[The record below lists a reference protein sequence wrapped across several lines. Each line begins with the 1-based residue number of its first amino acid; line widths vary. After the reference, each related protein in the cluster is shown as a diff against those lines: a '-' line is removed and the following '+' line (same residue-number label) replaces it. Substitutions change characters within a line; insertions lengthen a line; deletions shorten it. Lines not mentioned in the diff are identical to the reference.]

1 MKLTIPVAPKP
12 QARPRFN
19 NYSKRAYEDSSMTA
33 YKQSVKYHVMAQK
46 PKLIE
51 TGAVGVSITFY
62 VYPPKKLLTKKK
74 IAQELTQE
82 SIYVDKKPDI
92 DNYFKAVT
100 DALEGILY
108 KNDGQIAVVTMQK
121 LYSLSPR
128 TEIEVGEI
136 KDDEKI

>member
-19 NYSKRAYEDSSMTA
+19 SYSKRAYEDSSMTA
-33 YKQSVKYHVMAQK
+33 YKQSVKYHVMAKK
-46 PKLIE
+46 PKFIE
-51 TGAVGVSITFY
+51 TGAVSVSITFY
-62 VYPPKKLLTKKK
+62 VYPPKYLLSKKSM
-74 IAQELTQE
+74 ANDLAREVL
-82 SIYVDKKPDI
+82 YVDKKPDI

-100 DALEGILY
+100 DALEGVLY

-121 LYSLSPR
+121 FYSLDPR

-136 KDDEKI
+136 KDES

>member
-1 MKLTIPVAPKP
+1 MIITIPLSPKA

-19 NYSKRAYEDSSMTA
+19 SFNKRAYEDSAMTA
-33 YKQSVKYHVMAQK
+33 YKRSVKYHVMSCK

-51 TGAVGVSITFY
+51 TGPIGVSITFF
-62 VYPPKKLLTKKK
+62 VYPPKYLLTKKK
-74 IAQELTQE
+74 MAQELANETL
-82 SIYVDKKPDI
+82 YVDKKPDV

-121 LYSLSPR
+121 LYSLNPR
-128 TEIEVGEI
+128 TEIEVEEI
-136 KDDEKI
+136 